1 MAIPFVQDSARI
13 FFDPEGNSMRRAFL
27 KSPLD
32 FFRITSRFTNSRYH
46 PVLKR
51 YRAHHGVDYAAPIG
65 TPVKSIGDGRVVA
78 KGYQPR
84 GGGYYLKVKHNSV
97 YTTTYMHLSRYAKG
111 INKGTRVQQGQ
122 VIAYVG
128 STGLSTGPHL
138 DFRVQKNGS
147 YINPLT
153 MEAPPDIP
161 LHEEL
166 RDSFN
171 VVKAQLLEEMATR
184 HAALH
189 PAPADSA
196 AVDLPGN
203 VAGKPG
209 V

>member
-1 MAIPFVQDSARI
+1 MRVNLFVGILVLFPKA
-13 FFDPEGNSMRRAFL
+13 
-27 KSPLD
+27 PLD

-65 TPVKSIGDGRVVA
+65 TPVKSIGDGLVVA

-171 VVKAQLLEEMATR
+171 TVKAQLLEEINAH

-189 PAPADSA
+189 PALADS
-196 AVDLPGN
+196 VTMDTILLSSLSS
-203 VAGKPG
+203 
-209 V
+209 

>member
-1 MAIPFVQDSARI
+1 M
-13 FFDPEGNSMRRAFL
+13 
-27 KSPLD
+27 
-32 FFRITSRFTNSRYH
+32 
-46 PVLKR
+46 
-51 YRAHHGVDYAAPIG
+51 
-65 TPVKSIGDGRVVA
+65 VA

-171 VVKAQLLEEMATR
+171 VVKTQLLEEMATC

-189 PAPADSA
+189 SAPADST